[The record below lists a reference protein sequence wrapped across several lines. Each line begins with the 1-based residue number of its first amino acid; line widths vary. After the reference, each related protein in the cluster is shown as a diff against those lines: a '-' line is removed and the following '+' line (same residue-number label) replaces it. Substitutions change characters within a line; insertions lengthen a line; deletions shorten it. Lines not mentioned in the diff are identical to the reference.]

1 MEKYTNIITDFINTV
16 NNDPIVVHVGF
27 GKLTISNENY
37 TFNISYH
44 LMKNNSLDN
53 DFTDEDF
60 QDENELFNSLK
71 YEFDYFNVEAI
82 DNINYG
88 DDDEFELTLDDIV
101 LIQDSIR
108 VELEQNELDELET
121 YDYLDEE

>member
-1 MEKYTNIITDFINTV
+1 
-16 NNDPIVVHVGF
+16 
-27 GKLTISNENY
+27 
-37 TFNISYH
+37 
-44 LMKNNSLDN
+44 MKNNSLDN

-108 VELEQNELDELET
+108 VELEENELDELET

>member
-60 QDENELFNSLK
+60 KDENELFNSLK